1 MCACASRRMR
11 AHRGPVHK
19 CVRMRP
25 AACVREETTGA
36 ADSLCP
42 PRKLCNSRLEP
53 SFSYDR
59 FFSSSLLPASVLVS
73 LGSPA
78 SFRRPSPRCS
88 LSRNRPCTLPL
99 PPRLDRP
106 RLESSRR
113 GPTRFDSTRVSR
125 VGIRG
130 PLRVLWGGPTKTGV
144 IRSFLSFGHSFSSEL
159 LRNGRDSCSRL
170 P

>member
-99 PPRLDRP
+99 PPRLDRSP
-106 RLESSRR
+106 A
-113 GPTRFDSTRVSR
+113 TRVESTRSDS
-125 VGIRG
+125 IRLDSSQQGRDTWTLKG
-130 PLRVLWGGPTKTGV
+130 PLGGPDENGGNSILSKLWP
-144 IRSFLSFGHSFSSEL
+144 FLQLGAVEKW
-159 LRNGRDSCSRL
+159 
-170 P
+170 